1 MPVLCHSV
9 SSVASVYDNQFLNV
23 TVAISRPSVYVRL
36 TAVLESSGLGML
48 WEVSARREILL
59 QPILVGAFSSE
70 TQGLYA
76 ACDAG

>member
-1 MPVLCHSV
+1 
-9 SSVASVYDNQFLNV
+9 
-23 TVAISRPSVYVRL
+23 L

-70 TQGLYA
+70 TLGLSA
-76 ACDAG
+76 ACDTG